1 MLSNGQQAFTIAHSS
16 DISSARRYAAQLSSA
31 LGFGEV
37 QAGRLAII
45 VTEAA
50 TNILKHAGDGLMLI
64 TPVSDGGRHSVE
76 VLALDRGKG
85 IANIGESLSDG
96 VSTSGTQGTG
106 LGAIRRLSRAFDVY
120 SAPGKGSAFY
130 AAIDSVETEVM
141 RGRSDR
147 PTRLVDYAGIC
158 IPIAG
163 EEECGDAWAVEV
175 DDAGVTIMVADGLG
189 HGPEAALASAAAV
202 RAVASHRGLP
212 PAAVMEHIHKALR
225 PTRGAAVAVAR
236 HAAGSTELVFGG
248 IGNIAAAV
256 LGPEIR
262 KQMVSHNGIVGHN
275 MRKVQEFTAPWPQEA
290 VYVMC
295 SDGITTQWDI
305 AGYPGLFARHPAVIA
320 GVIYRDFSRGRDDA
334 TVLVV
339 RRNA

>member
-16 DISSARRYAAQLSSA
+16 DISSARRYAAQLSSS

-50 TNILKHAGDGLMLI
+50 TNILKHAGDGLMLV
-64 TPVSDGGRHSVE
+64 TPVSDGGGQSIE

-85 IANIGESLSDG
+85 IANLGESLSDG

-106 LGAIRRLSRAFDVY
+106 LGAIRRLSRTFDVY

-130 AAIDSVETEVM
+130 AAIDHVEAEAAPA
-141 RGRSDR
+141 RGAR
-147 PTRLVDYAGIC
+147 PARPVEHAAIC

-163 EEECGDAWAVEV
+163 EDECGDAWAVEI
-175 DDAGVTIMVADGLG
+175 DDTGVTMMVADGLG
-189 HGPEAALASAAAV
+189 HGPEAARASNAAV
-202 RAVASHRGLP
+202 QEVKSRPGQAPAV
-212 PAAVMEHIHKALR
+212 VMEHIHKALR

-236 HAAGSTELVFGG
+236 YSLGSAELVFGG

-256 LGPEIR
+256 LGPESR

-275 MRKVQEFTAPWPQEA
+275 MRKVQEFPAPWPQEA
-290 VYVMC
+290 VYIMC

-339 RRNA
+339 KRNA

>member
-1 MLSNGQQAFTIAHSS
+1 MSLRQQAFTIAHAS
-16 DISSARRYAAQLSSA
+16 DISSARRYAAYLSSM
-31 LGFGEV
+31 LDFGEV

-64 TPVSDGGRHSVE
+64 TPVSGEGRQTVE

-85 IANIGESLSDG
+85 IINIGESLADG

-106 LGAIRRLSRAFDVY
+106 LGAIRRLSRTFDIY

-130 AAIDSVETEVM
+130 AAIDSIEAEGIP
-141 RGRSDR
+141 GRSNR
-147 PTRLVDYAGIC
+147 PTRLVQHVGIC
-158 IPIAG
+158 IPIAS
-163 EEECGDAWAVEV
+163 EEVCGDAWAVEI
-175 DDAGVTIMVADGLG
+175 DDSGVTIMVADGLG
-189 HGPEAALASAAAV
+189 HGPEAALASEAAV
-202 RAVASHRGLP
+202 QVVKERPGLA
-212 PAAVMEHIHKALR
+212 PALVMEHIHKALR

-236 HAAGSTELVFGG
+236 LAAGSGELVFGG

-256 LGPEIR
+256 LGPETR

-275 MRKVQEFTAPWPQEA
+275 MRKVQEFSAPWPQEA
-290 VYVMC
+290 VYIMC

-305 AGYPGLFARHPAVIA
+305 AGYPGLFMRHPALIA
-320 GVIYRDFSRGRDDA
+320 GVIYRDFSRGRDDV

-339 RRNA
+339 KRNA

>member
-64 TPVSDGGRHSVE
+64 TPLSDGDRHSIE

-85 IANIGESLSDG
+85 IANLGESLSDG

-106 LGAIRRLSRAFDVY
+106 LGAIRRLSRTFDVY

-130 AAIDSVETEVM
+130 AAIDHVEALAAPV
-141 RGRSDR
+141 R
-147 PTRLVDYAGIC
+147 PVEHAAIC

-163 EEECGDAWAVEV
+163 EDECGDAWAVAI
-175 DDAGVTIMVADGLG
+175 DDTGVTMMVADGLG
-189 HGPEAALASAAAV
+189 HGPEAARASNAAV
-202 RAVASHRGLP
+202 QEVKSRPGQAPAV
-212 PAAVMEHIHKALR
+212 VMEHIHKALR

-236 HAAGSTELVFGG
+236 LALGSEELVFGG

-256 LGPEIR
+256 FGPESR

-275 MRKVQEFTAPWPQEA
+275 MRKVQEFPAPWPQEA
-290 VYVMC
+290 VYIMC

-334 TVLVV
+334 TVLVIK
-339 RRNA
+339 RNA